1 MKSGLIMNVPV
12 ISVSEL
18 NRYVKTMFDRELM
31 MQSILI
37 SGEISNF
44 SPHYRTGHLYFSLK
58 DEASSLKAV
67 MFARSAARLKFQ
79 PENGMKVLAVGR
91 ISVFERDGV
100 YQLYV
105 EEMQPDGAGAL
116 AVAFEQLKNRLEKEG
131 LFDAA
136 HKQKL
141 PAFPKRIGVIT
152 SPNGAAVQDIFNIL
166 GRRWPLADILFEP
179 VTVQGPRAPSE
190 MIAALEKFQ
199 RKNCADVIILGRGGG
214 SAEDLWCFNDELLAR
229 AIYHCKIPVV
239 SGVGHE
245 TDFTICDFVSDLRAP
260 TPSAAAELVTPDIY
274 KLTEETDALTERL
287 YAGINAYWQE
297 KRSRLDALLRM
308 RNFTDPSHFLDKES
322 IKISNALLRMNNH
335 MNTVLHRNKE
345 RLAADVSALS
355 SLDPLQVLLRG
366 YSMVTTE
373 EKIIG
378 SVSELKKGDK
388 IRVEMSD
395 GSAECEV
402 LNIARRKHHGKN
414 NL

>member
-1 MKSGLIMNVPV
+1 MNVPV

-58 DEASSLKAV
+58 DDASSLKAV
-67 MFARSAARLKFQ
+67 MFARSAQRLRFQ
-79 PENGMKVLAVGR
+79 PENGMKVLAIGRVG
-91 ISVFERDGV
+91 VFERDGV

-105 EEMQPDGAGAL
+105 DEMQPDGAGAL
-116 AVAFEQLKNRLEKEG
+116 AVAFEQLKNKLEKEG
-131 LFDAA
+131 LFDAS
-136 HKQKL
+136 HKKKL

-166 GRRWPLADILFEP
+166 GRRWPLADIIFEP

-190 MIAALEKFQ
+190 IMEALEEFQ

-229 AIYHCKIPVV
+229 AVYKCTIPVV

-260 TPSAAAELVTPDIY
+260 TPSAAAELVTPDIM
-274 KLTEETDALTERL
+274 KLTEDTGELTDRL
-287 YAGINAYWQE
+287 YVGISACLNE
-297 KRSRLDALLRM
+297 KRARLEQILRM
-308 RNFTDPSHFLDKES
+308 RSFTDPSHFLDKEK
-322 IKISNALLRMNNH
+322 IKITNSVLRMNNI
-335 MNTVLHRNKE
+335 MNSAVHHDRE
-345 RLAADVSALS
+345 RLTADIAALAA
-355 SLDPLQVLLRG
+355 LDPLQVLLRG
-366 YSMVTTE
+366 YSMVSAE
-373 EKIIG
+373 DKLVG
-378 SVSELKKGDK
+378 SVSELKSGDK
-388 IRVEMSD
+388 INVEMAD

-402 LNIARRKHHGKN
+402 LNVARRKRHGKTN
-414 NL
+414 V